1 MSATAYKQYP
11 SCSSVYGPVE
21 SWRFGRSLGIDPI
34 GSQSTCSFHCIYC
47 QLGKIE
53 ARTTERQIFVPTSQ
67 IVDELEAME
76 TLDNVDTVTLSGSGE
91 PTLALNLEKIIGVV
105 KRITKKPT
113 VVLTNSTLLC
123 DPTVRRD
130 LIAAD
135 TVAAKLDAISS
146 NQLQQV
152 NRCVETINLPSLVAG
167 IEQFRQEYSGNLAIQ
182 TMVLSPWTPERI
194 MDYIQILHI
203 LEPDEV
209 QLNIPSRPRVLV
221 RQLDARGNDILQPAP
236 YLVQNLR
243 CVSTSVLASLAAQ
256 IYNAVKIP
264 VRYPGM
270 ASLV

>member
-11 SCSSVYGPVE
+11 SCASVYGPVE

-53 ARTTERQIFVPTSQ
+53 AITTERQIFVPTTQ
-67 IVDELEAME
+67 IIDELQ
-76 TLDNVDTVTLSGSGE
+76 TVPLDNVDTVTLSGSGE

-113 VVLTNSTLLC
+113 VVLTNSTLLS
-123 DPTVRRD
+123 DPQVRRD
-130 LIAAD
+130 LIMAD
-135 TVAAKLDAISS
+135 TVAAKLDAVSS

-167 IEQFRQEYSGNLAIQ
+167 IEQFRQEYSGHLAIQ

-203 LEPDEV
+203 LQPDEV
-209 QLNIPSRPRVLV
+209 QLNIPARPRVLV

-243 CVSTSVLASLAAQ
+243 CISTNVLASLANQ
-256 IYNAVKIP
+256 IHNALKIP

-270 ASLV
+270 AVLV